1 MTRPRPRLEGIIA
14 AIPTPFRQ
22 DEELALDRLA
32 TNLSSWNRT
41 RLAGY
46 TALGTTGE
54 FVSLTTDE
62 KKRVLETAREH
73 IPSDRVLLAGTGAES
88 TKETVTLTGFAAEI
102 GCDYAIVVT
111 PHYNRRSFVESSLVD
126 HYRRVADSST
136 IPVVVYH
143 IPACTGLSLAPETVA
158 KLAEHPNIVGIKD
171 SSGDVFALEE
181 TKRACGGGFKVL
193 TGSAQILVSAFHAG
207 ASGAILADANVAPEV
222 CVDLWDACAAAE
234 LDRARK
240 IQSRLVPFNRLLLG
254 RYGIPGVKALLD
266 KIGWYGGPP
275 RAPLASVSEEAA
287 RELLQSLGHASAET
301 AR

>member
-1 MTRPRPRLEGIIA
+1 MTTSRPRLEGIIA
-14 AIPTPFRQ
+14 AIPTPFRL

-73 IPSDRVLLAGTGAES
+73 VPGDRVLVAGTGAES
-88 TKETVTLTGFAAEI
+88 TKETVTLTGFASEI

-111 PHYNRRSFVESSLVD
+111 PHYNRRSFVDRSLVD

-143 IPACTGLSLAPETVA
+143 IPACTALSLASETVA

-181 TKRACGGGFKVL
+181 TKRACGGGFHVL

-222 CVDLWDACAAAE
+222 CVGLWEACATGE

-254 RYGIPGVKALLD
+254 RYGIPGIKALLD
-266 KIGWYGGPP
+266 EIGWYGGPP

-287 RELLQSLGHASAET
+287 RELLLSLGQVTEET
-301 AR
+301 AQ